1 MKTIKLISFVVLV
14 AFYFLTTLPLYP
26 FFLLFPMTVRSVL
39 IQQVSFYS
47 KLLLKVLGIKT
58 DFKNLESLNHEENY
72 LVVSNHLSYLD
83 VLVLASKLPA
93 CFVTSL
99 EIKQTPFL
107 GQLCSLAGCLFVDR
121 KNRSGL
127 KGEINELRDALKSG
141 LNVIVFPEAT
151 STGGSEVL
159 RFKRPLF
166 ESSVATGKAIL
177 PITINYQFISKSPV
191 CLHNRDVVCWYGEMD
206 FLPHFLT
213 LLEQTEVKV
222 EVILNEAFLPEF
234 LPTQELAF
242 KSHQVI
248 SSSFRPLNMPIA

>member
-14 AFYFLTTLPLYP
+14 AFYFLTTVPFYPL
-26 FFLLFPMTVRSVL
+26 FLLFPMTVRSVL

-58 DFKNLESLNHEENY
+58 DFKNLQTHHQNQNY

-83 VLVLASKLPA
+83 VLVLASKIPA
-93 CFVTSL
+93 CFVTSF

-151 STGGSEVL
+151 STDGSEVL

-177 PITINYQFISKSPV
+177 PMTINYQLISQEPV
-191 CLHNRDVVCWYGEMD
+191 SLNNRDVVCWYGDMD
-206 FLPHFLT
+206 FFPHFLT

-222 EVILNEAFLPEF
+222 EVILNAPFLPEF
-234 LPTQELAF
+234 LPTQELAL
-242 KSHQVI
+242 KSHQLI

>member
-1 MKTIKLISFVVLV
+1 MKTIKLISFIVLI
-14 AFYFLTTLPLYP
+14 AFYFLTTVPLYP
-26 FFLLFPMTVRSVL
+26 FFLLFPMTVRGIL
-39 IQQVSFYS
+39 IQQVSLYS
-47 KLLLKVLGIKT
+47 RLLLRILGIKT
-58 DFKNLESLNHEENY
+58 DFKNFQKIDQDENY
-72 LVVSNHLSYLD
+72 LMVSNHLSYLD

-166 ESSVATGKAIL
+166 ESSVATSKPIL
-177 PITINYQFISKSPV
+177 PVTINYQFISKQPV
-191 CLHNRDVVCWYGEMD
+191 SLNNRDVVCWYGEMD
-206 FLPHFLT
+206 FFPHFLT
-213 LLEQTEVKV
+213 LLEQTEIKV
-222 EVILNEAFLPEF
+222 EIILNQPFLPEF
-234 LPTQELAF
+234 LPTQELAL
-242 KSHQVI
+242 KSHQLI

>member
-14 AFYFLTTLPLYP
+14 AFYFLTTVPLYP
-26 FFLLFPMTVRSVL
+26 LFLLFPMTVRAIL

-47 KLLLKVLGIKT
+47 KWLLKVLGIKT
-58 DFKNLESLNHEENY
+58 DFKNLPGLDQQENY

-93 CFVTSL
+93 CFVTSR

-151 STGGSEVL
+151 STDGSEVL

-166 ESSVATGKAIL
+166 ESSVATSKPIL
-177 PITINYQFISKSPV
+177 PITINYQLISKKPV
-191 CLHNRDVVCWYGEMD
+191 SLKNRDLICWYGDMD
-206 FLPHFLT
+206 FFPHFLT
-213 LLEQTEVKV
+213 LLEQTEVHV
-222 EVILNEAFLPEF
+222 EVILNQPFLPEF
-234 LPTQELAF
+234 LPTQELAL
-242 KSHQVI
+242 KSHQVV